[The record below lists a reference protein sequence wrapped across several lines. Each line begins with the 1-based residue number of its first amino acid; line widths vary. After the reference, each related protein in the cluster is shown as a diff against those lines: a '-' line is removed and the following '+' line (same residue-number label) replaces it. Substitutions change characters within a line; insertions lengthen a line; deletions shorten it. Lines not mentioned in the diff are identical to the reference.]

1 MERGGS
7 EQQPDEQNDPR
18 LAIQRGVI
26 GLHKEL
32 FGRGPVRSKL
42 YMHEDSV
49 LLLMY
54 EGHTTAEESLLQAGE
69 RRTVAQG
76 RVDVSERARTRFIEV
91 VERTTGRKVIGFIAQ
106 LEKHREVPGGD
117 SGVLARSL
125 STFSS
130 DIAQE
135 KTPPSTG

>member
-1 MERGGS
+1 MERGGP
-7 EQQPDEQNDPR
+7 EQQPDEQKDPR

-54 EGHTTAEESLLQAGE
+54 EGHTTGEESLLQAGE
-69 RRTVAQG
+69 GRTVAQG

-91 VERTTGRKVIGFIAQ
+91 VERTTGRKVIGFMTSSQ
-106 LEKHREVPGGD
+106 QDPDLLVHVYVLEPTDLVSVAE
-117 SGVLARSL
+117 
-125 STFSS
+125 
-130 DIAQE
+130 E